1 MSLLLNTL
9 SRLEGA
15 SDLRSIVSY
24 LPNHLWHFHLG
35 APALLNHL
43 WRSDD
48 WEPLHYWG
56 RERDGPGIED
66 TKVRRA
72 EPGTGGEDVPNEL
85 SVWVC

>member
-1 MSLLLNTL
+1 MHQTS
-9 SRLEGA
+9 GA
-15 SDLRSIVSY
+15 LFPICQIISGTST
-24 LPNHLWHFHLG
+24 
-35 APALLNHL
+35 
-43 WRSDD
+43 
-48 WEPLHYWG
+48 WEPLNYWG